1 MQPRLMRSRTESI
14 FAGVCGGLGDY
25 FGVDPVIVRLIF
37 VLVTLTTGLGL
48 LIYPVLWLSMPK
60 APERRSYGSADLPQ
74 LDSQEQQAANA
85 QAAPYVMQE
94 ARARGQVAT
103 SHRGAVPPPEAYNF
117 DPLTGQPIQRDP
129 STGATTMLNNQL
141 FDQNP
146 LAPADGTAVPTP
158 RSRMKR
164 WSVMG
169 VILLGIGLM
178 ALADAIGISTDIVF
192 PILLIV
198 GGLALLRRR

>member
-60 APERRSYGSADLPQ
+60 APERRFYGDAGLPQ
-74 LDSQEQQAANA
+74 LDAQEQMPMGAQ

-94 ARARGQVAT
+94 ARSRGQAAT
-103 SHRGAVPPPEAYNF
+103 SHRSAVPPPEAYNF

-129 STGATTMLNNQL
+129 STGSTTMLNDQL

-146 LAPADGTAVPTP
+146 ISPAGAAPAP
-158 RSRMKR
+158 RGRVKR
-164 WSVMG
+164 WSIAG
-169 VILLGIGLM
+169 VVLLGFGLM
-178 ALADAIGISTDIVF
+178 ALAEAVGISTEIVF
-192 PILLIV
+192 PILMIV

>member
-48 LIYPVLWLSMPK
+48 LIYPVLWLSMPR
-60 APERRSYGSADLPQ
+60 APERQSYNPAGMPQ
-74 LDSQEQQAANA
+74 LDAQEQMAMGV

-94 ARARGQVAT
+94 ARARSQA
-103 SHRGAVPPPEAYNF
+103 SSARSSAVPPPEAYKF

-129 STGATTMLNNQL
+129 TTGATTMLNDSF
-141 FDQNP
+141 FDQNALGP
-146 LAPADGTAVPTP
+146 VGPAAPAP
-158 RSRMKR
+158 RSRAKR
-164 WSVMG
+164 WSIVG
-169 VILLGIGLM
+169 VVLLGVGLM
-178 ALADAIGISTDIVF
+178 ALADAIGINTDIVF
-192 PILLIV
+192 PILMII